1 MQMILRVLM
10 RIMAVVAV
18 FLPVSL
24 LMGKKHVG
32 ELSVLDLMIALT
44 LGSVAG
50 ADLGDLSV
58 SQGPTLTAIVGLGLV
73 QIILTS
79 AYIRSR
85 VLNRVLTLSP
95 AVVVQNGIVI
105 NENLA
110 TDRYTVEDLLSHLR
124 EKDVFDLA
132 EVEVAILEPNGMLS
146 VLKKS
151 QFQPATPKDMGIPT
165 GYRGLATAVILEG
178 KVHYEGLNA
187 LHLTDD
193 WLQAELSKAGYASV
207 NEVFLAM
214 LNTAG
219 ELYISPYANPL
230 PPQEVYH

>member
-18 FLPVSL
+18 FLPTAL
-24 LMGKKHVG
+24 IMGKKHVG

-58 SQGPTLTAIVGLGLV
+58 PQGPTLTAIVGLGLV

-105 NENLA
+105 SENLA
-110 TDRYTVEDLLSHLR
+110 ANRYTIEDLLSHLR

-132 EVEVAILEPNGMLS
+132 EVEFAILEPNGMLS
-146 VLKKS
+146 VVFGIIEIQRTAAKMSQEKLKIK
-151 QFQPATPKDMGIPT
+151 
-165 GYRGLATAVILEG
+165 
-178 KVHYEGLNA
+178 
-187 LHLTDD
+187 
-193 WLQAELSKAGYASV
+193 KA
-207 NEVFLAM
+207 
-214 LNTAG
+214 
-219 ELYISPYANPL
+219 
-230 PPQEVYH
+230 